1 MEDNIRQLVSMGY
14 DRTIA
19 ENALRAT
26 NGNILFAIENINK
39 QKEDKDP
46 QYLQAVT
53 QSMQEFDNKQ
63 AFGLGN
69 QEIELSKAIEQ
80 SMKDNGIIE
89 LDSINPLD
97 RIRKSGTPV
106 GLCNVGNSISLT
118 RLLFQLI
125 YPNLL

>member
-1 MEDNIRQLVSMGY
+1 MESDKLNQLLNMGF
-14 DRTIA
+14 DRNIA

-26 NGNILFAIENINK
+26 NGNIPFAIDYIHK
-39 QKEDKDP
+39 QKDDKDP

-80 SMKDNGIIE
+80 SMKETGIME
-89 LDSINPLD
+89 LDSCNPID
-97 RIRKSGTPV
+97 RIRKSGIPV
-106 GLCNVGNSISLT
+106 GLYNVGNSITLT
-118 RLLFQLI
+118 RLLF
-125 YPNLL
+125 